1 MNENNEHIR
10 IWPAGLTGNMDG
22 IPKIRPERVLRQR
35 YIGTTNNADDK
46 MNKTMTK
53 NPLITQEQVEDIINT
68 KYPDHADYWLHGANK
83 KHTEIVI
90 NARCDKCG
98 HQERFTIKHRSD
110 LKRLLKRNCAG
121 CEMKE
126 AKRNKHLN
134 IPLPFGKYRGKT
146 INAVML
152 EKPSYLA
159 WMVDEIEDEDE
170 LIEKIK
176 SHSRFPEVW
185 AAYEEKK
192 VKWVRKV
199 IQEAHEWQQ
208 GRFSKQTVDDV
219 CDTLFQVRVYK
230 EEDGAG

>member
-159 WMVDEIEDEDE
+159 WMVDEIEGRRRAYREDQE
-170 LIEKIK
+170 PQSL
-176 SHSRFPEVW
+176 SRGMGSLRGEESEVGAQGDSGGARM
-185 AAYEEKK
+185 AAGK
-192 VKWVRKV
+192 VFKADGRRCVRYAV
-199 IQEAHEWQQ
+199 SGSGI
-208 GRFSKQTVDDV
+208 
-219 CDTLFQVRVYK
+219 
-230 EEDGAG
+230 